1 MRYTDVAIVGGGL
14 AGSTAAAMLGRA
26 GVPALLIDPHPVY
39 PPELRCEKLGGEQ
52 LELLRKT
59 GLADATLRATTL
71 DGEVWEARFGYVVCQ
86 KPSDQHGVMYDT
98 LVNTVRAQ
106 IPPGVET
113 ICAKASAVT
122 VSSERQRIVLSNG
135 EEISARLV
143 VMANGLNVGLRY
155 TLGIKRHVVSE
166 CHSIT
171 LGFNVEPVGR
181 AAFDFPALTYWPK
194 WSSARMAYLSI
205 FPINGAMRANLMV
218 YRDMTDPWLSE
229 FRQAP
234 EETMLAMMP
243 GLRGMMGEFRVS
255 GPVKIRPAD
264 LYVTEGHLQ
273 PGIVLV
279 GDAFSTSCPAA
290 GTGTTKVFTDV
301 ERLCNVYIPQWLATD
316 GMDAGKIAEFYSDPE
331 KVECE
336 ARCLAKAYHLR
347 SLSTDNGLSW
357 RAQRWARFI
366 VRLSQGTWRAIRGRP
381 SIGSMPRRLT
391 AKQPAHPGHG
401 GLAQADQLIPGLL
414 MPARL
419 DEEAPGLIPEPG
431 TSAEVWS
438 GGRESTPHVQF
449 AEPSPGHRAAPT
461 R

>member
-26 GVPALLIDPHPVY
+26 GVPAVMIDPHTVY

-52 LELLRKT
+52 LDLLRKT

-71 DGEVWEARFGYVVCQ
+71 DGEVWEARFGYVVAR

-98 LVNTVRAQ
+98 LVNTVRGQ
-106 IPPGVET
+106 IPPDVET
-113 ICAKASAVT
+113 IHAKASAI
-122 VSSERQRIVLSNG
+122 SSSPERQKLVLSNG

-143 VMANGLNVGLRY
+143 VLANGLNVGLRH
-155 TLGIKRHVVSE
+155 TLGIRRHIISE
-166 CHSIT
+166 CHSVT

-181 AAFDFPALTYWPK
+181 AAFAFPALTYWPK
-194 WSSARMAYLSI
+194 RSTSRMAYLSI
-205 FPINGAMRANLMV
+205 FPVNGAMRANLMV
-218 YRDMTDPWLSE
+218 YRDMTDPWLPG

-234 EETMLAMMP
+234 EQAMRALMP
-243 GLRGMMGEFRVS
+243 GLPGMMGEFKVI
-255 GPVKIRPAD
+255 GPIKIRPAD
-264 LYVTEGHLQ
+264 LCVTEGHTQ

-316 GMDAGKIAEFYSDPE
+316 GMDAEKITAFYHDPV
-331 KVECE
+331 KTACD

-347 SLSTDNGLSW
+347 SLSIDNSLSW

-366 VRLSQGTWRAIRGRP
+366 VRWSQGVLRPIRGRLAV
-381 SIGSMPRRLT
+381 GSSPRNLA
-391 AKQPAHPGHG
+391 AKGAHPGHG
-401 GLAQADQLIPGLL
+401 
-414 MPARL
+414 R
-419 DEEAPGLIPEPG
+419 
-431 TSAEVWS
+431 
-438 GGRESTPHVQF
+438 F
-449 AEPSPGHRAAPT
+449 A
-461 R
+461 